1 MKRLKNHPTLAVLLV
16 TAVSGFFNF
25 PDFLHGGVPLLFC
38 LLLSLLCLAAW
49 GWYAFTFGGEKGP
62 RRFVLVWNGLT
73 ILTAL
78 VTLAVDWL
86 KPFLLEHMGL
96 YALLL
101 ILVILLLTPANGLKL
116 VCRTIPGMLAAET
129 ACALALMLL
138 CLWKGRKRSFDG

>member
-25 PDFLHGGVPLLFC
+25 PDFLHGGVPPLFC
-38 LLLSLLCLAAW
+38 LLLSLLCLAAG

-78 VTLAVDWL
+78 VTLAADWL
-86 KPFLLEHMGL
+86 KPFLMEHMGL
-96 YALLL
+96 YFLLL
-101 ILVILLLTPANGLKL
+101 FLVILLFTATNGLDL
-116 VCRTIPGMLAAET
+116 VFQTVPATLAVVMA
-129 ACALALMLL
+129 AALILMLL
-138 CLWKGRKRSFDG
+138 CLWPGKRS

>member
-1 MKRLKNHPTLAVLLV
+1 M
-16 TAVSGFFNF
+16 
-25 PDFLHGGVPLLFC
+25 
-38 LLLSLLCLAAW
+38 
-49 GWYAFTFGGEKGP
+49 
-62 RRFVLVWNGLT
+62 WNGLT

-138 CLWKGRKRSFDG
+138 CLWRGRKRPFDG